1 MADLVPQSQQ
11 RPACSVFSHRGGAL
25 TTSFRALKLVAPI
38 MPREAV
44 VKPEIV
50 SIRYRIPLSDAQAKK
65 LRRTWPNGDPF
76 YPYEKMEKY
85 LEPLLVEDL
94 NWHHYSGQYL
104 YFTVYGDD
112 IEGTLAD
119 ALKVFEA
126 RLGPL
131 EEGKGHKR

>member
-1 MADLVPQSQQ
+1 
-11 RPACSVFSHRGGAL
+11 L
-25 TTSFRALKLVAPI
+25 TCPSLGQHPEV
-38 MPREAV
+38 V

-50 SIRYRIPLSDAQAKK
+50 SIRYRIPLTDAQAQK

-85 LEPLLVEDL
+85 LAPLLVEDL

-112 IEGTLAD
+112 IEATLAD
-119 ALKVFEA
+119 AMKVFEA
-126 RLGPL
+126 KLGTL
-131 EEGKGHKR
+131 EGKGK